1 MKREQKKKLRRAVC
15 GFFLAAA
22 LFLLAGS
29 SVRAGSISELQQQI
43 AEHQRELEE
52 ANNRVLDLQDAQSLI
67 QELIDDLNSEIL
79 NNMTEIGLKED
90 ELAEK
95 EEDIKRKQSQIRD
108 KQSDIDATEREYF
121 EAKEREEKQKD
132 DMLVRIR
139 RIYET
144 GSASFLNLVL
154 RGTGLGNLLN
164 RLDYVEQL
172 YTFDQNKLSEYQ
184 EARQLVRDLWD
195 KLEEEKK
202 ELELQMIQFETD
214 KAQLEQAKKD
224 LDLQRAELDKA
235 LEGRKKESA
244 NFDAEI
250 NKARQEANIA
260 KKLIQQELQE
270 LRRLQNAQNAQNA
283 GNAGAANGNYT
294 DTGYTSII
302 DNASGSELGK
312 KIAKYACQFIGNPYV
327 YGGTSLTNGT
337 DCSGFT
343 WRVYA
348 DFGYSITRT
357 SLSQRSD
364 GVEVSYANAEPGD
377 IICYSGH
384 VAFYIGAG
392 KIVHA
397 SNQRDGIKVSNATYR
412 EILTVRR
419 IIK

>member
-1 MKREQKKKLRRAVC
+1 MKKFRKTVYIIL
-15 GFFLAAA
+15 LAAA
-22 LFLLAGS
+22 LFLPAGS
-29 SVRAGSISELQQQI
+29 SMRVQAKSVSELQQQI
-43 AEHQRELEE
+43 AAHQRELEE
-52 ANNRVLDLQDAQSLI
+52 ANNKVLNLQDAQSLI
-67 QELIDDLNSEIL
+67 RELIDDLNAEIL
-79 NNMTEIGLKED
+79 NHLTEIGLKED
-90 ELAEK
+90 EIAEK
-95 EEDIKRKQSQIRD
+95 EEDIRQKQSQIRD
-108 KQSDIDATEREYF
+108 KKSDIEVTEREYY

-132 DMLVRIR
+132 DMLLRIR

-144 GSASFLNLVL
+144 GTSSFLNLVL

-172 YTFDQNKLSEYQ
+172 YSFDQDKLSEYQ
-184 EARQLVRDLWD
+184 EARRLVRDLWD
-195 KLEEEKK
+195 RLEEEKK
-202 ELELQMIQFETD
+202 QLELQMIQFETD
-214 KAQLEQAKKD
+214 KAQLEREKKD
-224 LDLQRAELDKA
+224 LDQQKTELDQA
-235 LEGRKKESA
+235 LEERKRESA

-260 KKLIQQELQE
+260 KKLIQQEQQE
-270 LRRLQNAQNAQNA
+270 LKRLQDAQNK
-283 GNAGAANGNYT
+283 GNTGAANGNYK
-294 DTGYTSII
+294 DTGYASVI
-302 DNASGSELGK
+302 DNASGSALGK

-343 WRVYA
+343 WRVYR

-364 GVEVSYANAEPGD
+364 GVEVSYANAELGD

-384 VAFYIGAG
+384 VAFYIGGG

-419 IIK
+419 IIN

>member
-1 MKREQKKKLRRAVC
+1 MKREQKKKLKRAVH

-22 LFLLAGS
+22 LFLLVGP

-52 ANNRVLDLQDAQSLI
+52 ANNRVMDLQDAQSLI

-121 EAKEREEKQKD
+121 EAKDREEKQKD

-184 EARQLVRDLWD
+184 AARRLVRDLWD

-202 ELELQMIQFETD
+202 QLELQMIQFETD
-214 KAQLEQAKKD
+214 KAQLEQSKKD
-224 LDLQRAELDKA
+224 LDLQRAELDQA
-235 LEGRKKESA
+235 LESRKKESA

-260 KKLIQQELQE
+260 KKLIQQEQQE
-270 LRRLQNAQNAQNA
+270 LRRLQNAQNA
-283 GNAGAANGNYT
+283 GNTGAANGNYT
-294 DTGYTSII
+294 DTGYASII

-384 VAFYIGAG
+384 VAFYIGGG